1 MVKKIADNVTLV
13 YSFQLAFLLSA
24 NETSKRQPHG
34 HLKIVSEC
42 AQQFMGI
49 KVLLER

>member
-13 YSFQLAFLLSA
+13 YSFQLAFLLPTNA
-24 NETSKRQPHG
+24 TSKRQPGG

-49 KVLLER
+49 NVW